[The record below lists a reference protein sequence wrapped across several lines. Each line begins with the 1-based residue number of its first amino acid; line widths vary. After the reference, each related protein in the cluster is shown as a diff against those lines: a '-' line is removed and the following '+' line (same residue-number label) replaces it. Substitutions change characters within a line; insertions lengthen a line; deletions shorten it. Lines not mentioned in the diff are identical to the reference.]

1 MFRARQPDFLPAAP
15 ALSAQYVPV
24 SASRSLDRE
33 RLLAVIDY
41 HALNR
46 TSGDLP
52 IIRVSVP
59 QFNEEPLL
67 EAWFARAPITR
78 GEENGVHY
86 AASSN
91 VLMGYVETEAV
102 LLDTPTY
109 HAMSSILGLLREK
122 GYPHL
127 LRIWNYFPGINEDDM
142 RLERYKRFCVGRHRA
157 FFEHNP
163 EFTPSLP
170 AASAVGSKAG
180 HLLIYFL
187 AAKTPG
193 IPQENPRQL
202 AAYRYPP
209 QYAPKSPAFARGM
222 LATLT
227 GEAQL
232 FISGTASIVGHQSMH
247 LNDVAAQLEETV
259 ANVDALIAAAAERQ
273 NIERP
278 RLDLLKVY
286 LRRAQDYPMVRDRL
300 SQTMGEGFPILY
312 LQAEICRSDLLL
324 EIEGIA
330 GTGG

>member
-1 MFRARQPDFLPAAP
+1 MFRARQPDFSSATP

-24 SASRSLDRE
+24 SASRSLDRD
-33 RLLAVIDY
+33 RLLAVVDY

-46 TSGDLP
+46 AHGDLP
-52 IIRVSVP
+52 VVRVSVP

-67 EAWFARAPITR
+67 EVWSAPAPVVR
-78 GEENGVHY
+78 GERSGVRY
-86 AASSN
+86 AASAE
-91 VLMGYVETEAV
+91 VLMGWVESEAV
-102 LLDTPTY
+102 LLETPTY
-109 HAMSSILGLLREK
+109 SAMSAIFNLLRET

-127 LRIWNYFPGINEDDM
+127 LRMWNYFPGINEDDM

-157 FFEHNP
+157 FSEHGG
-163 EFTPSLP
+163 EFNRDLP

-180 HLLIYFL
+180 HLLITFV
-187 AAKTPG
+187 AAKTRG
-193 IPQENPRQL
+193 SPQENPRQV

-259 ANVDALIAAAAERQ
+259 ANVDALIAAAAERE

-330 GTGG
+330 GTHG